1 MVVDPDQAM
10 WLYQELGSEEKN
22 LSWLDSDHI
31 LTLDGERETVFA
43 QVCAFLNQDP
53 SAPGSA

>member
-10 WLYQELGSEEKN
+10 WLYQELGSEEKI

-31 LTLDGERETVFA
+31 LTLDCERETVFA